1 MRTLLAL
8 ALVALALAPAGCAV
22 RPGAPCAGLT
32 TNCFE

>member
-1 MRTLLAL
+1 MRALFLLAL
-8 ALVALALAPAGCAV
+8 IALALSGCAV

>member
-1 MRTLLAL
+1 MRRALLILAL
-8 ALVALALAPAGCAV
+8 AALALTGCAV